1 MIPFAA
7 LRFDLDPSFTSPRG
21 PALLLLIAFFVSF
34 GFIRT
39 SARLT
44 RSPRFP
50 WWPGSVTTGEGVHIH
65 HLVWGI
71 VLILASGFVA
81 FATEL
86 EEPWGQ
92 ITAVL
97 FGIGAGF
104 TLDEFALWL
113 HLEDVYWAKEGRA
126 SLDAVVLATV
136 FAIVVVLGVR
146 PVGLGGAG
154 STLFAV
160 GTVMMSF
167 VLSGLTFL
175 KGRYVLGVFALH
187 LWPLGLWTIMRLAK
201 PNSPWARRR
210 YDREKLERA
219 RHRFRPDRPAARRRD
234 KLLDLLGGAPTSD

>member
-1 MIPFAA
+1 MMPLAV
-7 LRFDLDPSFTSPRG
+7 LRFDLDPTFGSPRG
-21 PALLLLIAFFVSF
+21 PALLLLLAFFCSF

-39 SARLT
+39 SARLM
-44 RSPRFP
+44 RSPRVP
-50 WWPGSVTTGEGVHIH
+50 WWPGSVTTDSGLHIH

-86 EEPWGQ
+86 QSPWGQ
-92 ITAVL
+92 ITAVV

-136 FAIVVVLGVR
+136 FAIVVVLGIH
-146 PVGLGGAG
+146 PVGLREPVT
-154 STLFAV
+154 TLVAV
-160 GTVMMSF
+160 GAVLMSC
-167 VLSGLTFL
+167 LLAGLTFL
-175 KGRYVLGVFALH
+175 KGRYVLGFLALH
-187 LWPLGLWTIMRLAK
+187 LWPLGLWTTVRLAK
-201 PNSPWARRR
+201 PDSPWARRR

-219 RHRFRPDRPAARRRD
+219 RHRYRPDRPAAKRRD
-234 KLLDLLGGAPTSD
+234 KLLDLLGGAPSAE